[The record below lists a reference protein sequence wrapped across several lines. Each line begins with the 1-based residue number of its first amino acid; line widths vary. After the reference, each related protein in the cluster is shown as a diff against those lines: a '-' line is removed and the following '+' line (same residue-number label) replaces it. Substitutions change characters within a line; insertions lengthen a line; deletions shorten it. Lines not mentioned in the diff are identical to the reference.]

1 MNKIKFYWNIIS
13 PSLTIMLIGIV
24 MFFAIGIVLSIPLC
38 LVWNWLMPDIF
49 GLPTI
54 NILQAF
60 GLSALV
66 TLLSPKKIDLN
77 KKKEVEN
84 IPDTKLN
91 DDLNDKL
98 EKDLLSQSSDFK
110 EVIKDIDKTNS
121 EFNDISN
128 YASKG
133 FYNGS

>member
-54 NILQAF
+54 NILQA
-60 GLSALV
+60 L
-66 TLLSPKKIDLN
+66 K
-77 KKKEVEN
+77 
-84 IPDTKLN
+84 
-91 DDLNDKL
+91 
-98 EKDLLSQSSDFK
+98 
-110 EVIKDIDKTNS
+110 
-121 EFNDISN
+121 
-128 YASKG
+128 
-133 FYNGS
+133 

>member
-66 TLLSPKKIDLN
+66 KLLSPKKIDLN

-98 EKDLLSQSSDFK
+98 EKVLQ
-110 EVIKDIDKTNS
+110 DITS
-121 EFNDISN
+121 EFK
-128 YASKG
+128 A
-133 FYNGS
+133 